1 VFRALVHL
9 GTVIDSEDQDRAHVL
24 LDPVGSRAGTV
35 AGDLTTEYSR
45 QMLGAAVGIP

>member
-1 VFRALVHL
+1 MFRALVHL
-9 GTVIDSEDQDRAHVL
+9 GTVIDRAHVL